1 MNVYDQE
8 HRDTNNLIWKWH
20 KIPTPTNNN
29 KGRKPDVI
37 WDEFNRFTKVAKYE
51 DTGNPVDMNSSI
63 KADCKHCDSTD
74 ICGTINST
82 KLGQIL
88 NLTIDFRKRRGFSK
102 ASWKLFPRLGIHS
115 SYDQS
120 IKLLEAIEDDHE
132 DNELIGFWCKIGIR
146 YCSMAAAQGRLES
159 SFGCLTGF
167 HTPER
172 GGLGVTK
179 LRTLDYCYNQNRNIK
194 RFDAKWKP
202 NEKVHVG

>member
-74 ICGTINST
+74 ICGVWQTMCNHLASCHS
-82 KLGQIL
+82 
-88 NLTIDFRKRRGFSK
+88 LTENQRTHWKQQKEVRKEGNRAKRRRLNSSDPFRAQLPDWNRLLDVSLGF
-102 ASWKLFPRLGIHS
+102 IHLNVV
-115 SYDQS
+115 D
-120 IKLLEAIEDDHE
+120 
-132 DNELIGFWCKIGIR
+132 
-146 YCSMAAAQGRLES
+146 
-159 SFGCLTGF
+159 
-167 HTPER
+167 
-172 GGLGVTK
+172 
-179 LRTLDYCYNQNRNIK
+179 
-194 RFDAKWKP
+194 
-202 NEKVHVG
+202 